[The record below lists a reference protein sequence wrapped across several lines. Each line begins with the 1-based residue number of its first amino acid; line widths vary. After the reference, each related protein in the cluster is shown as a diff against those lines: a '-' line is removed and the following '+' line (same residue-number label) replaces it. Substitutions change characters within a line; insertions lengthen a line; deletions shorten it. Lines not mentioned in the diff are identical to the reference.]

1 MAPFNST
8 ISDLNENGD
17 PKNFVLSDSIREL
30 IMPKNII
37 KFGARVRDI
46 DRQYE
51 INNNADLDNGVFH
64 KLDENENNDQVIND
78 NLNPSINNEPYKSKK
93 YENSNEIIDDE
104 NLLDAEEKEILL

>member
-1 MAPFNST
+1 MFTEHQLDSIQKSFQKNCETKSVVLAPFNST

-17 PKNFVLSDSIREL
+17 PKNFVLSDSIKNL

-46 DRQYE
+46 DKQYE

-64 KLDENENNDQVIND
+64 KLEEDEAD
-78 NLNPSINNEPYKSKK
+78 
-93 YENSNEIIDDE
+93 
-104 NLLDAEEKEILL
+104 